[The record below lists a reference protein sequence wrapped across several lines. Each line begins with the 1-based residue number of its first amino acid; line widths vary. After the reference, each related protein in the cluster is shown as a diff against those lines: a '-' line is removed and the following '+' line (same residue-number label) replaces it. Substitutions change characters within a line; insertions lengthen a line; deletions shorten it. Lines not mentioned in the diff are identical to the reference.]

1 MNKEAILRFELEQR
15 IFHCWN
21 LVDDINVVVEASKAE
36 ELTEEQLPKLLEG
49 LAEFYTLKFQRLQR
63 TFEEY
68 IAAQQPKQDNDAY

>member
-36 ELTEEQLPKLLEG
+36 ELTEEQLSKLLEG

>member
-36 ELTEEQLPKLLEG
+36 ELTAEQLPKLLEG

-68 IAAQQPKQDNDAY
+68 IAAQPKQDNDAY